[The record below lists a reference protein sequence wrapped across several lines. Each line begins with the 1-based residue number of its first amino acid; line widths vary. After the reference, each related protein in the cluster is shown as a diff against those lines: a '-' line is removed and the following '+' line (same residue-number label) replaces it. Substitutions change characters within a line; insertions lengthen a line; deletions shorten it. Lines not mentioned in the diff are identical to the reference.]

1 LSKQAPLTNRHPTN
15 TNPEARPDERPLR
28 MISGREL
35 THSRSENSPSKGNTM
50 NDPKDEAKQ
59 LFKQPK
65 PKAPPTVSEYE
76 AEQQAIRDN
85 FEWLKQQRREREAV
99 AST

>member
-1 LSKQAPLTNRHPTN
+1 
-15 TNPEARPDERPLR
+15 

-50 NDPKDEAKQ
+50 NDPKHEAEQ

-65 PKAPPTVSEYE
+65 PKAPPTVNEYE
-76 AEQQAIRDN
+76 RE
-85 FEWLKQQRREREAV
+85 EQRRRSVFEKLKAERLARENANQNQT
-99 AST
+99 AS